1 MDSLAVKKL
10 IENYRPTNS
19 MEFYFAT
26 VVAGLLLAWVAYLY
40 FKNKGGLERAGQSGN
55 TGTGESLQ
63 RLHPEDRT
71 RLEKIEDSV
80 RTLGEAFKGIVHD
93 RGEMMAEVGKIS
105 GRLEE
110 ISKRTP

>member
-19 MEFYFAT
+19 MEFYFAS
-26 VVAGLLLAWVAYLY
+26 VVAGLLLAWIAYLY

-55 TGTGESLQ
+55 SNSGEPLQ
-63 RLHPEDRT
+63 RLHPEDRA

-80 RTLGEAFKGIVHD
+80 RTIGEAFKDIVHD
-93 RGEMMAEVGKIS
+93 RGEMMANIGNIS